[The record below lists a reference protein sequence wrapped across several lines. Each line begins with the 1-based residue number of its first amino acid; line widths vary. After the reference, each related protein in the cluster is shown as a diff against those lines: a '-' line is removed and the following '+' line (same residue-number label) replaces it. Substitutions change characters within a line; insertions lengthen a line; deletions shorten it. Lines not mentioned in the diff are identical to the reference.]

1 MWWQVHCITLCWQVS
16 LCGCRCHCVTVWW
29 LVSLYGSKFIVA
41 LCSGRFI
48 VSLTVWWQIS
58 LFHFVVAGFIVSPS
72 GDSCHRVTVWWQGS
86 LCDCS
91 GRFHYG
97 FHSVVLAGFQK
108 IGGYEALQEKYMDA
122 IPSQRPSN
130 TSSCGLP
137 REDAFHIFR
146 DPVSSDNPWP
156 GLLLQSSLGCMWYWC
171 CDQVIVQRSLAA
183 KNLTHAK
190 AGSIMAGYLK
200 LTPLFFMIFPGM
212 ISRALFPGKSSL
224 TTYCSSLI
232 HWEKWRVLVWS
243 KSHAICPSD
252 LHLVMSDLRAFKIQ
266 DYYLIRETEYVAEHI
281 SHHSKQ

>member
-1 MWWQVHCITLCWQVS
+1 MVAGPLYYSMLAGITVWLQVS
-16 LCGCRCHCVTVWW
+16 LCHCVVVSFI
-29 LVSLYGSKFIVA
+29 VSLYGGKFIVV
-41 LCSGRFI
+41 LCRGRFI
-48 VSLTVWWQIS
+48 VSLTVWWQVS
-58 LFHFVVAGFIVSPS
+58 LFHCVVAGFIVSPC

-97 FHSVVLAGFQK
+97 FHNVILAGFQK

-146 DPVSSDNPWP
+146 DPVNSDNPWP

-212 ISRALFPGKSSL
+212 ISRALFPGK
-224 TTYCSSLI
+224 
-232 HWEKWRVLVWS
+232 
-243 KSHAICPSD
+243 
-252 LHLVMSDLRAFKIQ
+252 
-266 DYYLIRETEYVAEHI
+266 
-281 SHHSKQ
+281 